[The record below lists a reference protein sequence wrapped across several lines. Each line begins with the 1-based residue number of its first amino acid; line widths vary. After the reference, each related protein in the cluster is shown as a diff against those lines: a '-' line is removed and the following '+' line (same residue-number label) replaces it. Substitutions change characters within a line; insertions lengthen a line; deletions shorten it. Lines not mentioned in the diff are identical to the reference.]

1 MFDKRHYQWI
11 YNDFSTQVKIFK
23 AQREAFDFMTQ
34 LGEDV
39 CEVSGSIKGVDTL
52 QAKLTHI
59 ELNNLGIYYYK
70 TANRIGRNWLEV
82 K

>member
-11 YNDFSTQVKIFK
+11 YNDFSTQVKILK
-23 AQREAFDFMTQ
+23 AQKETFDFMTQ

-52 QAKLTHI
+52 RALLVRL
-59 ELNNLGIYYYK
+59 ELNDLAIYYYK
-70 TANRIGRNWLEV
+70 TANGIGRNWLEV